1 MELIKENREKHR
13 AVFLKN
19 ETTIH
24 KIWYNKDFAWA
35 DNHVYELEKVNPGYA
50 LQFDY
55 DIDHAWIDFKRVEGV
70 PASNFQHT
78 ESFIKMIHNFC
89 HDHYKKTQ
97 PYAHGDWVLS
107 NIMIDDQYN
116 IEMVDW
122 DNLQVREPEDVCA
135 KIYSDLKSAFGDR
148 YDEVL
153 RSMA

>member
-1 MELIKENREKHR
+1 MELIKENREKQR

-19 ETTIH
+19 ETIIH
-24 KIWYNKDFAWA
+24 KIWYDKDFAWA

-55 DIDHAWIDFKRVEGV
+55 DIDHVWIDFKRVAGV
-70 PASNFQHT
+70 PASSFQHT

-107 NIMIDDQYN
+107 NIIIDGDV
-116 IEMVDW
+116 IEMIDW
-122 DNLQVREPEDVCA
+122 DNLGKHPSFFVRR
-135 KIYSDLKSAFGDR
+135 KIKSDLKSAFGGL